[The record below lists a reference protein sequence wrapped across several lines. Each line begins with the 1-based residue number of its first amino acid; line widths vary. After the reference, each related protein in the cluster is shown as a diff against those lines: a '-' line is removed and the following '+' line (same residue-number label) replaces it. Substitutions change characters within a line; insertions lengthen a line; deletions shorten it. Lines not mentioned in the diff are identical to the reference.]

1 MNLDYRNYALFEYN
15 STTSP
20 KDTFR
25 LGDLVKKKET
35 GEIGVII
42 QVHSPNE
49 YRTDM
54 WGNASDSEMV
64 LATQEDVDA
73 RRKEL
78 LKYLHSK

>member
-1 MNLDYRNYALFEYN
+1 MNLDYRNYALSEYN

-20 KDTFR
+20 MDTFR

-35 GEIGVII
+35 GELGVII
-42 QVHSPNE
+42 QVHSPEE

-64 LATQEDVDA
+64 LATQEDINSIQ
-73 RRKEL
+73 R
-78 LKYLHSK
+78 

>member
-1 MNLDYRNYALFEYN
+1 MNVDYRNYAKFEYN

-25 LGDLVKKKET
+25 MGDLVKKKET

-64 LATQEDVDA
+64 LATQVDINA
-73 RRKEL
+73 RRNEL
-78 LKYLHSK
+78 LKYLYR